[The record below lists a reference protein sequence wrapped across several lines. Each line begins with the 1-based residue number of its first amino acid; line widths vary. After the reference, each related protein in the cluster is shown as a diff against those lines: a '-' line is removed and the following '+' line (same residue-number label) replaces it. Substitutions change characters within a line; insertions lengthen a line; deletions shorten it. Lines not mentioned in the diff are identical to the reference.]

1 MYRRF
6 KKDFKITMNS
16 EQNYLQFLSILS
28 ESKKNEHK
36 FFDEKKQKEPIVK
49 MGKNLWLFT
58 RYEDINLILHDS
70 NFLRLTDPSQN
81 EVVRSIL
88 DLDFEAHMKYRKIL
102 NKVFNS
108 SLIQSLKID
117 QKIYNNLQYYKNK
130 ETIDI
135 VEDVAIPVPVSIM
148 YEIFGAQ
155 TPSKEEVSLI
165 KKWAGNV
172 LMPIG
177 ISMNKES
184 YKQFKSDIEAF
195 SNYLINLIFSS
206 KYEKKEGLIN
216 YLKSYSIDGKK
227 LSNEEIFSLC
237 ALIFTAGFETTVG
250 SITSSI
256 FNIIE
261 DQDIVKFKNLQISN
275 NKIQISNE
283 LIRHSSSIRFAS
295 RRISEDY
302 FFKQNLDKT
311 ILLPKG
317 DHVIL
322 SLESGNRDSA
332 IFKDPHTIILDRE
345 NSNKNLAFGAGAH
358 YCLGANL
365 AKAQV
370 GSIVCNFFKNTNNL
384 KIVGQPLRHPS
395 QAINGF
401 TELCVRVD

>member
-1 MYRRF
+1 
-6 KKDFKITMNS
+6 MNS